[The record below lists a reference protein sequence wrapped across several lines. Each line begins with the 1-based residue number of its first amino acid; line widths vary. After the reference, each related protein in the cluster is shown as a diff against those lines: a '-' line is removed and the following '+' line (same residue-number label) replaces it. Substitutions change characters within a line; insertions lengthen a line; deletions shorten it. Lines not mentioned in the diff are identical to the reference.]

1 MADNTE
7 DIALSYQMNTDSLLA
22 EAAQAGKEAAEQ
34 LNTSLTA
41 ALSGLGDRI
50 AGSLQNEIGTAF
62 RQVLPV
68 FSSATQTINGSLNQI
83 IVSLQSLGAAVSQN
97 LGAAQGQKAQGFSS
111 ALQSAFASVPGVVQ
125 NVVDQLGNFNT
136 VHQAFETLKSLKIN
150 FEPLK
155 KAFIGISSVVSGSA
169 LPILAFAAAVT
180 AIALIATLIIKNWEP
195 ISAFFKNLWNDL
207 VTGMTNLWNTITGI
221 VKKVVQP
228 LIQAIMTPFDGLQA
242 SFSRIF
248 AGIQKIFTGAFT
260 VLKNVLMAPILVIC
274 DLITGNFG
282 KIGPDLQKIW
292 ANITK
297 GIRQVW
303 TGIQQYF
310 TGLLTAIAT
319 IFKNTWNG
327 FISVVTTI
335 GAKIKTSI
343 TTLWNSIISW
353 FSSLPETLKNIGA
366 NMFNS
371 MRNGV
376 ESTVHTVADS
386 VKSGIGAAIDW
397 IKNLPKEAIQWGR
410 DIIGGIADGIRNAAK
425 AVGDAVNGV
434 AKDIRKFLH
443 FSVPDEGPL
452 VDFPDWMPDMMKGL
466 ASGIRENKS
475 LVTAALQDL
484 TGTMT
489 LSLSAVPAGAYSGS
503 QQPGAVSA
511 SGRTGPTID
520 YHPVFQSPKALSYG
534 EVARQE
540 RMNAQRLSLCL
551 RRR

>member
-62 RQVLPV
+62 RKVLPV
-68 FSSATQTINGSLNQI
+68 FSSETQTITGSLNQI

-111 ALQSAFASVPGVVQ
+111 ALQSAFAPVSGVVQ
-125 NVVDQLGNFNT
+125 NIVDQLGKFNT
-136 VHQAFETLKSLKIN
+136 VHQAFETLKNLKIN

-155 KAFIGISSVVSGSA
+155 KAFTGISSVASGSA

-180 AIALIATLIIKNWEP
+180 AIALIATLIIKNWGP

-207 VTGMTNLWNTITGI
+207 ITGMANLWNTITGI
-221 VKKVVQP
+221 VKKVVRP
-228 LIQAIMTPFDGLQA
+228 LIQAIMTPFGGLQA
-242 SFSRIF
+242 SFSQIF
-248 AGIQKIFTGAFT
+248 SGIQKIFTGAFT
-260 VLKNVLMAPILVIC
+260 VLKNVLMAPILIIC
-274 DLITGNFG
+274 DLVTGNFG

-327 FISVVTTI
+327 FITVVTTI
-335 GAKIKTSI
+335 GTKIKTGI

-371 MRNGV
+371 MKNGV
-376 ESTVHTVADS
+376 ESTVHTVVDS

-397 IKNLPKEAIQWGR
+397 IKNLPKEAIQWGS

-434 AKDIRKFLH
+434 ANDIRKFLH

-489 LSLSAVPAGAYSGS
+489 LSLSAVPAGGYSGS

-540 RMNAQRLSLCL
+540 RMNAQRLSLYF